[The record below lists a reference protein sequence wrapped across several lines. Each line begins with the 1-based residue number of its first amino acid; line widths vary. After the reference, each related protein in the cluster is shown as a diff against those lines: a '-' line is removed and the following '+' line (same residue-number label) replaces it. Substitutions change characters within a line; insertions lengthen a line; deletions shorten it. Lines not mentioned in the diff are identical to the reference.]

1 MTPNRLT
8 ICYNAWM
15 MFSESTDY
23 HKSILEVKERGFNC
37 IRLEDFAGMLWDA
50 DGNERRDLKIHAP
63 FGHYTKYTTY
73 KTLMISG
80 TINPLE
86 RLLAFCRAAQELEM
100 KIIPSSWFFLHTNW
114 FLEEEDSQPLFDL
127 STEEKI
133 SFFADELDRILCL
146 LKKEGLIDIVAFA
159 EIFNEFDGLP
169 FAGEYKPV
177 SEEEAL
183 ILRALHEAAL
193 DKLKK
198 KHPDILFAYDSWK
211 PNMQES
217 MIPRNIDVLN
227 FHYYYARSIYRHFEN
242 GCIGWSMEDR
252 IVPPETEYFLIKNR
266 PTIKDTIEAMGGVP
280 KTGRDWPSIL
290 CLYTAIDPAKQD
302 ELGSMLEGH
311 FEEEFEAYKNHI
323 HHGLKLAADI
333 RDRVAPGAKLVMGEG
348 ATYCPSPNLPF
359 ECNSKIAWK
368 LFEEHIRYAV
378 QLNFWGTI
386 IRTNA
391 RQGDATWTTNKEDY
405 LRLNGLFL
413 DS

>member
-1 MTPNRLT
+1 MTPNRIT

-86 RLLAFCRAAQELEM
+86 RLLAFCRAAQELDM

-133 SFFADELDRILCL
+133 SFFADKLDRILCL

-183 ILRALHEAAL
+183 ILRALHEATL

-211 PNMQES
+211 PNIQES

-242 GCIGWSMEDR
+242 GCIGWSMEER
-252 IVPPETEYFLIKNR
+252 IVPP
-266 PTIKDTIEAMGGVP
+266 
-280 KTGRDWPSIL
+280 
-290 CLYTAIDPAKQD
+290 
-302 ELGSMLEGH
+302 
-311 FEEEFEAYKNHI
+311 
-323 HHGLKLAADI
+323 
-333 RDRVAPGAKLVMGEG
+333 RDRILSHKKSTDHQGHHRGDGRRAEDRPRLAEH
-348 ATYCPSPNLPF
+348 PLPV
-359 ECNSKIAWK
+359 
-368 LFEEHIRYAV
+368 HV
-378 QLNFWGTI
+378 H
-386 IRTNA
+386 
-391 RQGDATWTTNKEDY
+391 
-405 LRLNGLFL
+405 
-413 DS
+413 